1 MYTAMFIIAA
11 FLLLSIYLGIKATK
25 GKDMSME
32 EWAVGGRGFG
42 TIFVFLLMAGE
53 SYSTFTL
60 LGASGWAYAKGGAV
74 YYILAYT
81 ALAYM
86 ISYWLLPPIWRYAAK
101 HKLVSQSDFFA
112 SKYKSPILGVLVS
125 IVGVLAMIPYLVIQ
139 LKGLGIIVSE
149 TSYGAISPTLAIW
162 IGMIALTGYV
172 MISGVHGSAWT
183 AVIKDILVFFVVLF
197 VGIYLPFHYHGGI
210 QPMFEALNAQM
221 PSHAIFAEKGFSITW
236 FVSTVILQ
244 TAGLYM
250 WPYCFASAFTAK
262 NATIL
267 RKNAIM
273 MPLYTLMLLFVF
285 FIGYTAILQVPG
297 LKGAESD
304 LALLRL
310 STKTFDP
317 WFVGIIGAVGLLS
330 ALVLGSL
337 LLMNSATIL
346 ARNIYPLFV
355 KNADEHQVER
365 MAKLFIPLISIIC
378 LYYALGDSSSLNI
391 LFLTGYS
398 LVTQLFPALLASLF
412 KNNFIT
418 KQGAF
423 VGIAL
428 GEAIV
433 IYTTATNTTMAT
445 LFPAMPSFI
454 QDINVGV
461 IALLFNIVSMMVVSA
476 LTRSGTKGK
485 EQEREQKQA
494 L

>member
-1 MYTAMFIIAA
+1 MGIAMFIITA
-11 FLLLSIYLGIKATK
+11 FLLLSVYLGIKATR
-25 GKDMSME
+25 GKDMSIE

-112 SKYKSPILGVLVS
+112 SKYKSSVLGLLVS

-149 TSYGAISPTLAIW
+149 TSYGAISPNLAIW

-172 MISGVHGSAWT
+172 MVSGVHGSAWT
-183 AVIKDILVFFVVLF
+183 AVIKDILVFFIVLF

-210 QPMFEALNAQM
+210 QSMFEALNTQM
-221 PSHAIFAEKGFSITW
+221 PGHAIFAEKGFSISW

-250 WPYCFASAFTAK
+250 WPYCFVSAFTAK

-267 RKNAIM
+267 RKNSIM
-273 MPLYTLMLLFVF
+273 MPIYTLMLLFVF
-285 FIGYTAILQVPG
+285 LIGFTAILQVPG
-297 LKGAESD
+297 LKGADSD

-310 STKTFDP
+310 SIKTFDP
-317 WFVGIIGAVGLLS
+317 WFVGMIGAVGLLS

-346 ARNIYPLFV
+346 AKNIYPLFS
-355 KNADEHQVER
+355 KNADER
-365 MAKLFIPLISIIC
+365 KIGKMAKLFVPVLSLIC
-378 LYYALGDSSSLNI
+378 LYYALKDSSSLNI

-398 LVTQLFPALLASLF
+398 LVTQLFPSLIASLF

-418 KQGAF
+418 KQGAS
-423 VGIAL
+423 VGIML
-428 GEAIV
+428 GVAII
-433 IYTTATNTTMAT
+433 IYTSMTKTTLAT
-445 LFPAMPSFI
+445 LFPSIPSYV
-454 QDINVGV
+454 QDLNIGV
-461 IALLFNIVSMMVVSA
+461 IAMLVNIISMIFVSLV
-476 LTRSGTKGK
+476 TKNGEIK
-485 EQEREQKQA
+485 QQEKQA
-494 L
+494 S